1 MANNMTQSRPV
12 TVRHDTALARV
23 RKAWGPEYDKSDVV
37 YEFSNGRKFESSDR
51 GTTGIYR
58 AP

>member
-1 MANNMTQSRPV
+1 MALGYPV
-12 TVRHDTALARV
+12 TTRIINFNQLV
-23 RKAWGPEYDKSDVV
+23 RKIWGKEFNKSDVA

-58 AP
+58 K

>member
-1 MANNMTQSRPV
+1 MTAQNPQSKPV
-12 TVRHDTALARV
+12 NTSNSTQQEKV
-23 RKAWGPEYDKSDVV
+23 RKAWGSEYDKSDVV

-58 AP
+58 AS